1 VQQATK
7 RRLVIGAQGVAL
19 GVITVG
25 AVGFVSADKTVE
37 LTVDGQSRSVQTFG
51 NDVAAVLRAADITV
65 DEHDDV
71 SPSLDSPVS
80 RGSVVTVQLAREVQ
94 LNVDGTQRT
103 VETTAR
109 TVGELAGELGL
120 EDGSKLSLAEDL
132 SLASASAPL
141 SVTTPK
147 ALTLLSGGKST
158 AFTSTALDVRAAL
171 KARGITPDEDDEVS
185 PALNTV
191 LRDGLEIEYTK
202 VEHKTKKVTSDVD
215 YATTEVKDPTL
226 AKGSTKVQTA
236 GQAGERV
243 QSYAVVLENG
253 KEVSRK
259 LTSDKVTKAAVDKV
273 IRVGTKVEE
282 EPAATDST
290 SSASSSS
297 SAGTSAAGPSSGV
310 WQKLAQCE
318 SGGNWGINT
327 GNGYYGG
334 LQFTAATWK
343 AQGGTKYAPLP
354 HQATPAQQI
363 EIATKLQKRAGWGQ
377 WPACTSKL
385 GLR

>member
-1 VQQATK
+1 VQHQTK

-19 GVITVG
+19 GAIAVG
-25 AVGFVSADKTVE
+25 AVGFVSADKTVQ
-37 LTVDGQSRSVQTFG
+37 LTVDGQSRTVQTFG
-51 NDVAAVLRAADITV
+51 NDVAAVLRAADVTV
-65 DEHDDV
+65 GAHDDV
-71 SPSLDSPVS
+71 SPSLGSSVS
-80 RGSVVTVQLAREVQ
+80 EGSVVTVQLAREVQ

-103 VETTAR
+103 VATTAQ
-109 TVGELAGELGL
+109 TVGELADELGL
-120 EDGSKLSLAEDL
+120 EDGSKLSLAENL
-132 SLASASAPL
+132 SLASAATPL

-147 ALTLLSGGKST
+147 SLSLVNAGKST
-158 AFTSTALDVRAAL
+158 ALSTTALDVRAAL
-171 KARGITPDEDDEVS
+171 KERGITPDEDDEVS

-191 LRDGLEIEYTK
+191 LRDGLEIEYTR
-202 VEHKTKKVTSDVD
+202 VEHKSTKVTSDID

-226 AKGSTKVQTA
+226 AKGTTKTQTA

-243 QSYAVVLENG
+243 QSYAVVLEDG

-259 LTSDKVTKAAVDKV
+259 LTKDVVSKEAVDKV
-273 IRVGTKVEE
+273 VRIGTKEE
-282 EPAATDST
+282 D
-290 SSASSSS
+290 SSSDDAS
-297 SAGTSAAGPSSGV
+297 GSGTSAAGPSSGV
-310 WQKLAQCE
+310 WQQLAKCE

-334 LQFTAATWK
+334 LQFTAATWR
-343 AQGGTKYAPLP
+343 AQGGTKYAALP

-377 WPACTSKL
+377 WPACTRKL

>member
-1 VQQATK
+1 MQHNTK

-19 GVITVG
+19 GAIAVG
-25 AVGFVSADKTVE
+25 AVGFVSADKTVQ
-37 LTVDGQSRSVQTFG
+37 LTVDGQSRTVQTFG

-65 DEHDDV
+65 GEHDEV
-71 SPSLDSPVS
+71 SPSLGSPVS
-80 RGSVVTVQLAREVQ
+80 EGSLVTVQLAREVQ
-94 LNVDGTQRT
+94 LNVDGSQRT
-103 VETTAR
+103 VATTAK
-109 TVGELAGELGL
+109 TVGELADELGL

-132 SLASASAPL
+132 SLASAAAPL

-147 ALTLLSGGKST
+147 SLTLVSAGKST
-158 AFTSTALDVRAAL
+158 ELTSTALDVRAAL
-171 KARGITPDEDDEVS
+171 KQRGITPDEDDEVS

-202 VEHKTKKVTSDVD
+202 VEHKNTKVTSDID

-226 AKGSTKVQTA
+226 AKGTTKTQTA

-243 QSYAVVLENG
+243 QSYAVVLEDG

-259 LTSDKVTKAAVDKV
+259 LTSDVVSKKAVDKV
-273 IRVGTKVEE
+273 VRIGTKVEE
-282 EPAATDST
+282 TATSDD
-290 SSASSSS
+290 AGSS
-297 SAGTSAAGPSSGV
+297 SAGTSASGPSSGV

-334 LQFTAATWK
+334 LQFTASTWR
-343 AQGGTKYAPLP
+343 AQGGTKYAALP

-363 EIATKLQKRAGWGQ
+363 EIATKLQQRAGWGQ
-377 WPACTSKL
+377 WPACTRKL